1 VSTHRMPKRSLP
13 ASSLPRGRLTTC
25 LRTQSATCQR
35 SHVSECF
42 EQIHRA
48 IQSYDDNDLRSFVA
62 RLADAARRNQQ
73 TVERV
78 IVDLKSAVNSLP
90 ASSLRDRVRRELRDS
105 VVRVAIRAYY
115 DGMDSL
121 TTRLAW
127 Q

>member
-1 VSTHRMPKRSLP
+1 
-13 ASSLPRGRLTTC
+13 
-25 LRTQSATCQR
+25 
-35 SHVSECF
+35 VSECF

-48 IQSYDDNDLRSFVA
+48 IHSYDDNELRSFVA
-62 RLADAARRNQQ
+62 RLADSARRNQQ

-78 IVDLKSAVNSLP
+78 IIHLKSAVNSLP